1 MARGGRLPLLAAA
14 LLLVMAANVT
24 GASASTWTV
33 NLAAANHGHGQA
45 QALPAAPAATATCS
59 GLVLGSII
67 ITWTAVSPP
76 ETTYTIYKSTTSATT
91 GFSTIATG
99 VSGTTF
105 TVSGLAIAS
114 YWFTVQGVAGANWM
128 GSMSAATVKR
138 SITLVLCS

>member
-1 MARGGRLPLLAAA
+1 MLAAVLLLA
-14 LLLVMAANVT
+14 MAANVT
-24 GASASTWTV
+24 GAAATTWMVNVSAL
-33 NLAAANHGHGQA
+33 NNGHGQS

-76 ETTYTIYKSTTSATT
+76 GTTYTIYKSTTSATT

-99 VSGTTF
+99 VSGATF

-114 YWFTVQGVAGANWM
+114 YWFKVQGVAGANWV
-128 GSMSAATVKR
+128 GSMSAATTKR